1 MLSYKKIT
9 NFLKAAAISLNGTEE
24 LSPISEMVREK
35 TKTMI
40 R

>member
-1 MLSYKKIT
+1 MLSYKKIS
-9 NFLKAAAISLNGTEE
+9 NFLKAAAISLNGTAE

-35 TKTMI
+35 AKTMI